1 MSIRVIIADDERAA
15 REELKVALQA
25 FPDMELVGEAR
36 HVAEALEL
44 ISVQPPDLLLLD
56 IHMPGGSGF
65 ELLESLS
72 EAPLVVFTTAFD
84 QYAIRAFEVN
94 ALDYLLKPI
103 RDERFAQAMQKVRE
117 RTGQKQPKQV
127 FVKDGDTCH
136 FIKLDELYL
145 IESMD
150 NYSRLYFGAKKA
162 YQKRSLNQWE
172 AQLDERFFRAN
183 RTQLVNLGHVKQ
195 VRALSQ
201 GRYQLLMHNGTEVEV
216 SSRQSA
222 RLRSLG
228 YLKNT

>member
-1 MSIRVIIADDERAA
+1 MIADDERAA
-15 REELKVALQA
+15 REELKAALQV
-25 FPDMELVGEAR
+25 FPDMELIAEAR
-36 HVAEALEL
+36 HAAEALEL
-44 ISVQPPDLLLLD
+44 IRQYSPDLLLLD

-72 EAPLVVFTTAFD
+72 ETPLVVFTTAFD

-117 RTGQKQPKQV
+117 RVGQKQPKQV

-136 FIKLDELYL
+136 FIDLDELYL

-150 NYSRLYFGAKKA
+150 NYSRLYFGTQKA

-183 RTQLVNLGHVKQ
+183 RTQIVNLHHVKQ
-195 VRALSQ
+195 MQALSH
-201 GRYQLLMHNGTEVEV
+201 GRYQLLMRNGTEVEV

>member
-15 REELKVALQA
+15 REELKAALQA
-25 FPDMELVGEAR
+25 FPDMELIGEAR
-36 HVAEALEL
+36 HAEEALGL
-44 ISVQPPDLLLLD
+44 IRLQPPDLLLLD

-65 ELLESLS
+65 GLLEALS

-117 RTGQKQPKQV
+117 RLGQKQAKQV
-127 FVKDGDTCH
+127 FVKDGDTCY

-150 NYSRLYFGAKKA
+150 NYSRLYFGTQKA

-183 RTQLVNLGHVKQ
+183 RTQIVNLDHVQQ
-195 VRALSQ
+195 VQGLPQ
-201 GRYQLLMHNGTEVEV
+201 GRYQLLLRNGSEVEV

-222 RLRSLG
+222 RLRSVG
-228 YLKNT
+228 YLKNN